1 MWKEYAFAPA
11 PAQKYELSH
20 TQMTICPKDSVF
32 EVSLYWVQV
41 LK

>member
-1 MWKEYAFAPA
+1 MWKEYAFALA

-20 TQMTICPKDSVF
+20 TQMMICPKDLIR
-32 EVSLYWVQV
+32 EVPLYWVQM